1 MDDQYG
7 KASRWGPHIVNVAV
21 LNVRR
26 DTINP
31 TVEMLLAEAR
41 LDSTHA
47 G

>member
-1 MDDQYG
+1 
-7 KASRWGPHIVNVAV
+7 VNVAV

-26 DTINP
+26 AAINP
-31 TVEMLLAEAR
+31 TVEMLLAEAC